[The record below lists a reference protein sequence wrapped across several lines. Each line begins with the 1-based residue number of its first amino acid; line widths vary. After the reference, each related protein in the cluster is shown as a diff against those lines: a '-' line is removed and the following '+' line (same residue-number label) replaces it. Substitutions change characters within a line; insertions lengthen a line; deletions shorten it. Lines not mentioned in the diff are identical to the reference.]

1 MTHRRVRIE
10 RVLTGVLRQAFAD
23 ARTLQFQV
31 DGNGEVAALARSLL
45 EAAGGTFGSSGLRTH
60 TATKT
65 QLLLGPVPAA
75 DILPFGD
82 LYHTQ
87 LASLIAP
94 FALDGPAAEL
104 AALCGGAETLDRVLE
119 RFFDDR
125 LAWDRAAADL
135 PVAASNELKD
145 RLDAARFQR
154 ARVGLVP
161 KLGSRTLGIDL
172 FA

>member
-1 MTHRRVRIE
+1 MTHRRARIE

-23 ARTLQFQV
+23 ARTQEFQV
-31 DGNGEVAALARSLL
+31 EGNGEAAAFATLLL
-45 EAAGGTFGSSGLRTH
+45 EAAGGTAGSGLRTH

-65 QLLLGPVPAA
+65 HLLLGPVPAA
-75 DILPFGD
+75 DALPFGD

-87 LASLIAP
+87 LASLIGP
-94 FALDGPAAEL
+94 FELDGPAAEL
-104 AALCGGAETLDRVLE
+104 AALCGGAETLDRVLQ
-119 RFFDDR
+119 RFFDER
-125 LAWDRAAADL
+125 LAWDHAAADL
-135 PVAASNELKD
+135 PVAACNELKD